1 MDKRSIDDILETI
14 KPLTDEEK
22 VAYLFDIIH
31 EEVSKPWDEVDQEL
45 VAACS
50 ECAEKYNQ
58 NVAPA
63 LTEDDVEQRLV
74 EFKQNYGKKVRK
86 PIRTNWVRKVAIIAA
101 AAVLTCMLT
110 LTVAARAYGFQ
121 NIGEFVVY
129 AIDNLF
135 PGGVVDKNTITY
147 VYNGEITIYN
157 NIQDWCDAE
166 NLEMMYPNSLPQ
178 EVFVESISKQDNPD
192 GTSTWVFNFNEESL
206 TLIINNYYSVDLTNS
221 DGNKHITSSGQVF
234 YVIHDRQAVYQNNK
248 YEYIIQSDNIEW
260 LTTIMEGI
268 KKK

>member
-22 VAYLFDIIH
+22 VAYLFDIIR

-63 LTEDDVEQRLV
+63 LTEADVEQRLA

-86 PIRTNWVRKVAIIAA
+86 PIRTNWVRKAAIIAA
-101 AAVLTCMLT
+101 AAVLMCMLT
-110 LTVAARAYGFQ
+110 LTVAARASGFK

-129 AIDNLF
+129 AVNNLF
-135 PGGVVDKNTITY
+135 PGESVDENRITY
-147 VYNGEITIYN
+147 IYNGKSLVYNGIEEWHA
-157 NIQDWCDAE
+157 QAGEDM
-166 NLEMMYPNSLPQ
+166 LYPSMLP
-178 EVFVESISKQDNPD
+178 EGIIIKKISKIEDADNKVMVLYEFNVSEIGFVVCSYNKVNTDLNEYPKYTTVNGLECYFVQDQQV
-192 GTSTWVFNFNEESL
+192 VFRTE
-206 TLIINNYYSVDLTNS
+206 T
-221 DGNKHITSSGQVF
+221 H
-234 YVIHDRQAVYQNNK
+234 
-248 YEYIIQSDNIEW
+248 EYIIVCDNIDW
-260 LTTIMEGI
+260 LKIILEGI
-268 KKK
+268 K

>member
-63 LTEDDVEQRLV
+63 LTKADVEQRLA

-101 AAVLTCMLT
+101 AAVLMCMLT

-129 AIDNLF
+129 AMNNLF
-135 PGGVVDKNTITY
+135 PGESVEENKITY
-147 VYNGEITIYN
+147 IYNGESVVYDSIEEWHTHEGLGMLYPSTLPEGVTI
-157 NIQDWCDAE
+157 E
-166 NLEMMYPNSLPQ
+166 K
-178 EVFVESISKQDNPD
+178 ISKIRTAD
-192 GTSTWVFNFNEESL
+192 GKDIISYDLNVTFAHFMVKNYHSIDLSAKAYPTYTTKNGL
-206 TLIINNYYSVDLTNS
+206 TFS
-221 DGNKHITSSGQVF
+221 
-234 YVIHDRQAVYQNNK
+234 VIHEQQVVCQTETH
-248 YEYIIQSDNIEW
+248 EYIIKSENSDW
-260 LTTIMEGI
+260 LKIIMEGM
-268 KKK
+268 K

>member
-14 KPLTDEEK
+14 KPLPDEEK

-63 LTEDDVEQRLV
+63 LTEADVEQRLA

-110 LTVAARAYGFQ
+110 LTVAAKVYGFQ

-129 AIDNLF
+129 AMNNLF
-135 PGGVVDKNTITY
+135 PGEYKKDGKITY
-147 VYNGEITIYN
+147 IYNGDSIIYDNIEKWYENQGVDMLYPSKLPEGVYIDNIFKVDSDNGKEDIT
-157 NIQDWCDAE
+157 
-166 NLEMMYPNSLPQ
+166 
-178 EVFVESISKQDNPD
+178 F
-192 GTSTWVFNFNEESL
+192 VFNNESVFMA
-206 TLIINNYYSVDLTNS
+206 INNYHSIDIDVENS
-221 DGNKHITSSGQVF
+221 PTYTTKDGVVF
-234 YVIHDRQAVYQNNK
+234 YIIHNQQAVYQTETH
-248 YEYIIQSDNIEW
+248 EYVIKSDNYSW
-260 LTTIMEGI
+260 LIIIMEGL
-268 KKK
+268 K